1 MFFALIVKRVS
12 SLPFE
17 LFSSTTNLD
26 DDDGPVDHLGD
37 VAARP
42 FCAADADGSDVDEL
56 RDVPGPEFEPA
67 GGVEGD
73 GEGEDEEG
81 LHVAALQPHRH
92 VARRGHLKV
101 PGTHTDQSCHHPISN
116 IQKRAIQPN
125 LMNHFIKE
133 AVKLRPCWG

>member
-26 DDDGPVDHLGD
+26 DDDGLVDHLGD
-37 VAARP
+37 VARLRV
-42 FCAADADGSDVDEL
+42 DAGDVDEL
-56 RDVPGPEFEPA
+56 GDVPGPELEPA